1 MVAIWEKYRPSW
13 MEEDKDKWAVWQNV
27 IMYYDD
33 IGRSSASPSSSQERD
48 LELPAE
54 GICLQFLDIWE
65 DDGLLTRIPGK
76 YYDVPPTYIW
86 S

>member
-1 MVAIWEKYRPSW
+1 MEETPSNKDGL
-13 MEEDKDKWAVWQNV
+13 ERETLVSLEDKDKWAVWQNV

-33 IGRSSASPSSSQERD
+33 
-48 LELPAE
+48 LELPSE
-54 GICLQFLDIWE
+54 GICQQFLDIWE